1 MPVCSFQ
8 FQLLILLLH
17 TRIRMS
23 RNPSRLL
30 CDNLET
36 AAKVTIVQHTWLR
49 TGRRYPIVFAEKQL
63 NNMFLMLFVLP
74 SGCRVYHPTRGEWG
88 GEEFTPFLSLFVTK
102 VLKGRDPPFVLSGT
116 LPYPL
121 LPGYAPNPPTPLLP
135 QDLDPL
141 LNQLFCCYFSLT

>member
-1 MPVCSFQ
+1 
-8 FQLLILLLH
+8 
-17 TRIRMS
+17 
-23 RNPSRLL
+23 
-30 CDNLET
+30 
-36 AAKVTIVQHTWLR
+36 
-49 TGRRYPIVFAEKQL
+49 
-63 NNMFLMLFVLP
+63 MFLMLFVLP

-135 QDLDPL
+135 QDLDSL